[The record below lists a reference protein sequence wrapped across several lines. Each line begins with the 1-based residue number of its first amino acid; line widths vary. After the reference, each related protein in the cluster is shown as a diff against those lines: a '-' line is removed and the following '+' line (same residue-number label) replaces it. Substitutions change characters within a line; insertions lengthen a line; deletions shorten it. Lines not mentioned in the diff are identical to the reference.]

1 MNQPVGERLHA
12 LKPMHALIM
21 LLCAALLAAC
31 SGLAGE
37 PRIVASLP
45 PATAIPTL
53 EPFPATA
60 PDIRV
65 GAQLFAANC
74 TQCHGADG
82 KGNGALVQ
90 SGQVAKPADFTDRA
104 TTADQTPADFFAT
117 ITNGKIENLMPP
129 WRDALSAEQRWAVT
143 MYAYTLPYTQAQ
155 ISSGA
160 ALYAAN
166 CAECDLDA
174 AQIVNLNGAAL
185 DAQISE
191 IPALAALSENEHADI
206 AAYLRSITV
215 SSADA
220 IGTLAQP
227 EATAEAVPNA
237 TQEPG
242 AESTDAV
249 LPETVTVTGAI
260 SNGSAGGSAP
270 ANLAV
275 TLVIYDAS
283 FNPTQVSGTTDANGN
298 FSFADV
304 AFNVDN
310 TYAVTTT
317 YRSQIFA
324 SDILR
329 EAPLTTDAADGALN
343 LPITIYEL
351 TEDPDVIRI
360 DGLVMQVTVQGDSLQ
375 VAQAF
380 NITNTGDR
388 AFTSSQTASNGAAL
402 SVVLQLPP
410 GAVVVGFPGNQNRYI
425 TNAENATIFDTF
437 PVLPGEEHFV
447 QVVYLVPY
455 DDGGAII
462 EQPLTYA
469 LNGPVRLLV
478 SPVTMGITS
487 EQLPPRGTETL
498 GDSQFQSYGADLTL
512 AAGSVIRYDIAGASA
527 PLGTTPVVSSDG
539 LLPIVIVVLLIAAL
553 LGGGFVLLG
562 TRNRSGDQQVIDI
575 LVRQIAELDDE
586 HDAGRIDD
594 ESYERQRAALKARLT
609 ALMERKK

>member
-1 MNQPVGERLHA
+1 MSIRPIL
-12 LKPMHALIM
+12 LI
-21 LLCAALLAAC
+21 LGAFLLASC

-45 PATAIPTL
+45 PPTAVPTL
-53 EPFPATA
+53 EPFPTTA
-60 PDIRV
+60 PDVRV

-129 WRDALSAEQRWAVT
+129 WRDALSAEERWAVA
-143 MYAYTLPYTQAQ
+143 MYTYTLPYTQAQ
-155 ISSGA
+155 IASGA

-166 CAECDLDA
+166 CAECDLNA
-174 AQIVNLNGAAL
+174 PQQIASMSGAAL
-185 DAQISE
+185 DAQISDT
-191 IPALAALSENEHADI
+191 PALAGLSADEREAV
-206 AAYLRSITV
+206 AAYLRSSIV

-227 EATAEAVPNA
+227 EATAEAAQPST

-242 AESTDAV
+242 AAVTDAA
-249 LPETVTVTGAI
+249 LPATITVTGAV

-275 TLVIYDAS
+275 TLVTYDAS
-283 FNPTQVSGTTDANGN
+283 FNPTQVSGTTDASGN

-304 AFNVDN
+304 PFNVDN

-329 EAPLTTDAADGALN
+329 EAPLTTDAADGTLN

-351 TEDPDVIRI
+351 TEDPDVLRI

-388 AFTSSQTASNGAAL
+388 AFTSSQTASNGASI

-478 SPVTMGITS
+478 SPLTMGITS
-487 EQLPPRGTETL
+487 DQLPPRGTETL

-512 AAGSVIRYDIAGASA
+512 AAGAVIRYDIAGASA

-539 LLPIVIVVLLIAAL
+539 LLPIIIVVLLIAAL

-562 TRNRSGDQQVIDI
+562 TRNHSGDQQVIDI

>member
-1 MNQPVGERLHA
+1 MSIRPIL
-12 LKPMHALIM
+12 LI
-21 LLCAALLAAC
+21 LGAFLLAAC

-45 PATAIPTL
+45 PATAVPTL
-53 EPFPATA
+53 EPFPAAA

-65 GAQLFAANC
+65 GAQLFVANC

-90 SGQVAKPADFTDRA
+90 SGQVAKPADFTDPA

-129 WRDALSAEQRWAVT
+129 WRDALSAEERWAVA
-143 MYAYTLPYTQAQ
+143 MYAYTLPYRQTQ

-174 AQIVNLNGAAL
+174 MQIASLSGAAL
-185 DAQISE
+185 DAQISDT
-191 IPALAALSENEHADI
+191 PALAALSADDREAV
-206 AAYLRSITV
+206 AAYLRSSIV

-227 EATAEAVPNA
+227 EATAEPPNA
-237 TQEPG
+237 T
-242 AESTDAV
+242 AEASVELTDAA
-249 LPETVTVTGAI
+249 LPETISVTGVV

-283 FNPTQVSGTTDANGN
+283 FNPTQVSGTTDASGN

-304 AFNVDN
+304 SFNVDN

-329 EAPLTTDAADGALN
+329 EAPLTTDAADGTLN

-351 TEDPDVIRI
+351 TEDPDVLRI

-380 NITNTGDR
+380 NITNTSDR
-388 AFTSSQTASNGAAL
+388 AFTSSQTATNGTSI

-425 TNAENATIFDTF
+425 TNAENSTIFDTF
-437 PVLPGEEHFV
+437 PVLPGEGHFV

-478 SPVTMGITS
+478 SPLTMGITS
-487 EQLPPRGTETL
+487 DQLPPRGTETL

-512 AAGSVIRYDIAGASA
+512 AAGDVIRYEIAGASA
-527 PLGTTPVVSSDG
+527 PLGTTPVVSSDS
-539 LLPIVIVVLLIAAL
+539 LLPIIVVVLLIAVL

-586 HDAGRIDD
+586 HDAGRLDD